1 VTRTLP
7 TALVTAVVLTW
18 TTHAG
23 AQALAPTDAP
33 QQTATAPAVTAATST
48 PPATTATAA
57 DPAQP
62 ADQKPA
68 EKPAEK
74 PAAAA
79 GEDRDDSV
87 LNRSQPDFT
96 LINLPTGLRMPK
108 GKMAFRV
115 THRFTRPL
123 GEGDF
128 GDLAGDAFGLDSSA
142 VIGLEFRA
150 GLLPGLQVGVQRG
163 SSDKTV
169 QFFSQYDLKQ
179 QSTSFPV
186 GLAAYA
192 AIDGTNNFKDS
203 YSPTLGLIVTREFG
217 DNGAVY
223 VEPIWVNNS
232 NVEPKELVDHNDS
245 FLLGLGT
252 RIRVRPTTYFVLEV
266 VPRVA
271 GDDQGKHPVS
281 FAVEKRVGGHAFQL
295 VFSNTF
301 GLTAAQLS
309 RGGIASVDD
318 KSNWYF
324 GFNISRKFF

>member
-1 VTRTLP
+1 VTRLLTGWTTVIGLS
-7 TALVTAVVLTW
+7 VVL
-18 TTHAG
+18 
-23 AQALAPTDAP
+23 LAPTTARAQDAD
-33 QQTATAPAVTAATST
+33 
-48 PPATTATAA
+48 
-57 DPAQP
+57 DPA
-62 ADQKPA
+62 ALKLA
-68 EKPAEK
+68 E
-74 PAAAA
+74 
-79 GEDRDDSV
+79 
-87 LNRSQPDFT
+87 PDFT
-96 LINLPTGLRMPK
+96 LIGLPTSLRLPK
-108 GKMAFRV
+108 YGSAFRV

-123 GEGDF
+123 NDDF
-128 GDLAGDAFGLDSSA
+128 GEVLADFFGIDSGA
-142 VIGLEFRA
+142 QIGLEYRFGIMKNTQIGIHRTSNRTIEFFGQYSVA
-150 GLLPGLQVGVQRG
+150 RQ
-163 SSDKTV
+163 SSSMWFDI
-169 QFFSQYDLKQ
+169 SA
-179 QSTSFPV
+179 
-186 GLAAYA
+186 LAT
-192 AIDGTNNFKDS
+192 IDGTNNFKDS